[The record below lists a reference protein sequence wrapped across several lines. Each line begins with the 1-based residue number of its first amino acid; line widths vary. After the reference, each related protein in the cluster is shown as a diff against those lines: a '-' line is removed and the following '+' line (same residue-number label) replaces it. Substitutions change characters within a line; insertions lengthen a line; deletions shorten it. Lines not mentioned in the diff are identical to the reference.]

1 MIIKKRPNDYD
12 TFDIDLINNEKV
24 LSIYQGGS
32 DPNLSCKYEDY
43 RNISYISFDIPK
55 EDEELY
61 YIFDKL
67 YTDIVNGNVLGEDM
81 NREKVK
87 ERIEFQ
93 KRMSWYNQIVQNG
106 VVTVMCDAYSLSCP
120 NILKVKKLD
129 DRIRLEFDKSIEK
142 GVFKPPY
149 CISINI
155 RQSGSRIYDFCI
167 PFNTM
172 FKQLQNIVV
181 NKDIAKSLTKK
192 KL

>member
-12 TFDIDLINNEKV
+12 TFDIDLINDEKV

-43 RNISYISFDIPK
+43 RGISNISFDIPK
-55 EDEELY
+55 EDEEVY
-61 YIFDKL
+61 SIFDKL
-67 YTDIVNGNVLGEDM
+67 YTDIANGNVLGEDM
-81 NREKVK
+81 NSQMVK
-87 ERIEFQ
+87 ERIELQ
-93 KRMSWYNQIVQNG
+93 KCMSWYSQIVQNG
-106 VVTVMCDAYSLSCP
+106 VVIVMCDAYPLSCP
-120 NILKVKKLD
+120 NILRIRKLN
-129 DRIRLEFDKSIEK
+129 DRIRLEFDKSIGE
-142 GVFKPPY
+142 GIFKAPY

-181 NKDIAKSLTKK
+181 TKDSVKVLAKK
-192 KL
+192 

>member
-12 TFDIDLINNEKV
+12 TFDIDLINDEKV

-43 RNISYISFDIPK
+43 RGISNISFDIPK
-55 EDEELY
+55 EDEEVY
-61 YIFDKL
+61 SIFDKL

-81 NREKVK
+81 NSQMVK
-87 ERIEFQ
+87 ERIELQ
-93 KRMSWYNQIVQNG
+93 KCMSWYSQIVQNG
-106 VVTVMCDAYSLSCP
+106 VVIVMCDAYPLSCP
-120 NILKVKKLD
+120 NILRIRKLN
-129 DRIRLEFDKSIEK
+129 DRIRLEFDKSIGE
-142 GVFKPPY
+142 GMFKAPY

-181 NKDIAKSLTKK
+181 TKDSVKALAKK
-192 KL
+192 